1 LTLGRPTRHH
11 RAADPVTPLPD
22 RPGPEAADIAAIVA
36 TLTAAL
42 DRDTSSGALVR
53 RDAHPKHHA
62 LLRTTVVVGDDVPAD
77 LRHGVFERPRRFEAW
92 LRLSNGAPR
101 VQPDEK
107 KDQRG
112 FALKLTGVEGPKLME
127 DERDA
132 TTQDFLLASAP
143 RFFVRNVR
151 DYVAFAEAM
160 SKRPRVRALGFF
172 FGLNPLA
179 WRLHELKVLKSSLT
193 HTEDLLA
200 TRYWSQVPSR
210 LGPHVVKYSARPL
223 EPAAPAAVDNGPDF
237 LRARL
242 ASHLATHSARFEFL
256 VQRQRDPRRQ
266 PVEDSTIEWLESEA
280 PFERVATIEIPAQL
294 FDSPAQMAL
303 AEHLSFTPWH
313 TLGAHEPL
321 GGVNRVRK
329 AVYQAISAHRH
340 ARNGVPRRE
349 PSTLDLTEPVTP

>member
-1 LTLGRPTRHH
+1 
-11 RAADPVTPLPD
+11 VTALSD
-22 RPGPEAADIAAIVA
+22 RSEGDAADIAAIVA

-42 DRDTSSGALVR
+42 DRDTAPGGLVR

-62 LLRTTVVVGDDVPAD
+62 LLRTAFVVGDDVPAD
-77 LRHGVFERPRRFEAW
+77 LRHGIFERPRRFDAW

-101 VQPDEK
+101 VQPDAI

-112 FALKLTGVEGPKLME
+112 FAIKLTGVEGPKLLE

-132 TTQDFLLASAP
+132 KTQDFLLASAP
-143 RFFVRNVR
+143 RFFVRSVR
-151 DYVAFAEAM
+151 DYVAFAEAA
-160 SKRPRVRALGFF
+160 SKRPRIRTLGFF

-179 WRLHELKVLKSSLT
+179 WRLHELKALMSSLT

-223 EPAAPAAVDNGPDF
+223 EPAAPAAVDRGPDF

-242 ASHLATHSARFEFL
+242 TSYLATQSARFEFL
-256 VQRQRDPRRQ
+256 VQRQRDARRQ
-266 PVEDSTIEWLESEA
+266 PVEDPTIEWLESEA
-280 PFERVATIEIPAQL
+280 PFERIATIEIPAQR

-313 TLGAHEPL
+313 TLAAHEPL

-349 PSTLDLTEPVTP
+349 PSTIDTTEPVTL

>member
-1 LTLGRPTRHH
+1 MTALSQP
-11 RAADPVTPLPD
+11 
-22 RPGPEAADIAAIVA
+22 PESESAEIAAIVA

-42 DRDTSSGALVR
+42 DRDAPVGGLVR

-62 LLRTTVVVGDDVPAD
+62 LLRTAFVVGHDVPAD
-77 LRHGVFERPRRFEAW
+77 LRHGIFSRPHRFDAW

-112 FALKLTGVEGPKLME
+112 FALKLTGVEGPKLLE

-132 TTQDFLLASAP
+132 GTQDFLLASAP
-143 RFFVRNVR
+143 RFFVRTVS
-151 DYVAFAEAM
+151 DYVAFAEAAA
-160 SKRPRVRALGFF
+160 KRPRIRALGFF

-179 WRLHELKVLKSSLT
+179 WRLHELKALKSSLT

-223 EPAAPAAVDNGPDF
+223 EPAAPAVDNGPDF

-242 ASHLATHSARFEFL
+242 ASYLATQSARFEFL
-256 VQRQRDPRRQ
+256 VQRQRDSRRQ
-266 PVEDSTIEWLESEA
+266 PVEDATVEWLESGA
-280 PFERVATIEIPAQL
+280 PFERVATIEIPPQQ

-313 TLGAHEPL
+313 SLPAHEPL
-321 GGVNRVRK
+321 GGINRVRK

-340 ARNGVPRRE
+340 TRNGVARRE
-349 PSTLDLTEPVTP
+349 PTSLDVPEPVTL